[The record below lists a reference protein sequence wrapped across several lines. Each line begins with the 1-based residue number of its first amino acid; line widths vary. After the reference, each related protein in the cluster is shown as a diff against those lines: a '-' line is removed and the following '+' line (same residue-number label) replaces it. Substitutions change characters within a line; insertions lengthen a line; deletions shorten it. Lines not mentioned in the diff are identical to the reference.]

1 MTKTSFMK
9 QPLFVEYV
17 LPFFQWYALMIFL
30 AIAIDYFLHRFQ
42 LVSVGRYL
50 GFIGT
55 IVIIIS
61 FIYSLRKRKIIKSG
75 SPKQLLALHEY
86 LAWIGSIMLLVH
98 AGIHFNA
105 VLPWL
110 AILMLLIAVAS
121 GLVGKFL
128 LKKSTETLKA
138 KRQAL
143 ISTGISIEDA
153 DKKLFFDSIT
163 VDLMKKWRVVHL
175 PITLVLGLL
184 ALMHIISI
192 VMFIK

>member
-1 MTKTSFMK
+1 
-9 QPLFVEYV
+9 
-17 LPFFQWYALMIFL
+17 MIVL
-30 AIAIDYFLHRFQ
+30 AIVIDYFLHRYQ
-42 LVSVGRYL
+42 MVSVGRYL

-55 IVIIIS
+55 FIILIS
-61 FIYSLRKRKIIKSG
+61 FVYSLRKRKIIQSG
-75 SPKQLLALHEY
+75 SPKKLLVLHEY

-105 VLPWL
+105 LLPWI
-110 AILMLLIAVAS
+110 AILALMISVAS

-128 LKKSTETLKA
+128 LKKANETLKE

-143 ISTGISIEDA
+143 LNSGISKDEA

-175 PITLVLGLL
+175 PITLILAIL
-184 ALMHIISI
+184 ALMHIITI
-192 VMFIK
+192 VMFSK